1 MTETTDIINTNSDAV
16 GHQLAK
22 LVLGTV
28 AGFIAGKLT
37 NAAYD
42 KVLEIKAHRAI
53 AAIEQ

>member
-1 MTETTDIINTNSDAV
+1 MTDTTDIINTNSDAV

>member
-1 MTETTDIINTNSDAV
+1 MTENTDIINTHSDAV

-28 AGFIAGKLT
+28 AGFLAGKLV
-37 NAAYD
+37 NASYD